1 MGMAA
6 SQARYL
12 QLTARKT
19 NTEYEGQQI
28 NQERVVLANRTADLF
43 NQMLTIEVPTCP
55 DSNDFTK
62 LQYSW
67 SDGYNLAVISDYYQV
82 STSDE
87 EYNYVV
93 TSSHYEDVYT
103 GSRKEMND
111 PKVQSDRLVEYTYAD
126 DYNLNKIFSVEFLKY
141 DIENDIYTIVN
152 EKRIA
157 KNLERV
163 RDGGDVRLE
172 LDSIYDRTIE
182 AQAAD
187 FTFDET
193 TGNYIYDTH
202 QVDEEGNPIYVTYV
216 PLDMRDEESDLMRLC
231 KETYKTEFDKDKQ
244 YYYDAEYGTFFED
257 NDIEI
262 LKLNQGYPP
271 EVTIRKQDD
280 GTIYYTDGEKYCT
293 LDDILNINIEEGI
306 KDLVLKE
313 AYEDMYFS
321 NFTYVGNC
329 KLDPVTSEDYEDKD
343 VQTELRQIIIDMNS
357 DDKGHRVAAA
367 NLNACFDP
375 VTHEYIGGIYSFKY
389 NGVKY
394 YTTLE
399 DLQASAAS
407 AFEGDNQE
415 VLADNNIDP
424 QTDKL
429 AYYKAVY
436 LNTKIDDTQK
446 ALLETDGKGRF
457 TSVRFEDDSTVYTL
471 NTETI
476 TDEDAYRDAMN
487 QYYYKQEKYD
497 KAIRDI
503 NAQTEIIQAQDRT
516 LELRLKQLDTEQNA
530 LQTEMEAVKK
540 VISKNVETSFKT
552 FSGG

>member
-43 NQMLTIEVPTCP
+43 NQMLMTEVPTCP

-62 LQYSW
+62 IQYSW
-67 SDGYNLAVISDYYQV
+67 SDGYNVSVLSDYYQL
-82 STSDE
+82 SKSDE
-87 EYNYVV
+87 DFNYVV
-93 TSSHYEDVYT
+93 TNYHYEDVYT
-103 GSRKEMND
+103 GTRKQMKD
-111 PKVQSDRLVEYTYAD
+111 PKVQADRDVEYAYSD
-126 DYNLNKIFSVEFLKY
+126 DYNLNEIFNVEALTYDLK
-141 DIENDIYTIVN
+141 NDIYTVLN
-152 EKRIA
+152 ERRIPRM
-157 KNLERV
+157 LERAK
-163 RDGGDVRLE
+163 DGGDIRLE
-172 LDSIYDRTIE
+172 LDSIYNRTKK
-182 AQAAD
+182 ARSAD
-187 FTFDET
+187 FTLDAA
-193 TGNYIYDTH
+193 TGNYIYDTGE
-202 QVDEEGNPIYVTYV
+202 VDEEGNPITRTYV
-216 PLDMRDEESDLMRLC
+216 PLDMRDKESDIMRLC
-231 KETYKTEFDKDKQ
+231 KETYKTEFNREGQ
-244 YYYDAEYGTFFED
+244 YYYCEEDGTFFED
-257 NDIEI
+257 EGIEYF
-262 LKLNQGYPP
+262 KLNMGYPP
-271 EVTIRKQDD
+271 EITIRNKDN
-280 GTIYYTDGEKYCT
+280 GAIYYTDGERYCT
-293 LDDILNINIEEGI
+293 LDDILALDETHKE
-306 KDLVLKE
+306 LVLKE

-329 KLDPVTSEDYEDKD
+329 KLHLLTDEDMEDED
-343 VQTELRQIIIDMNS
+343 VKTEIIQIIRDMN
-357 DDKGHRVAAA
+357 DDEKGHRVAAE
-367 NLNACFDP
+367 NLAACFDP
-375 VTHEYIGGIYSFKY
+375 DTKEYIGGIYSFTL

-394 YTTLE
+394 YTTHN
-399 DLQASAAS
+399 DLYTSAES
-407 AFEGDNQE
+407 AFEDNNQE
-415 VLADNNIDP
+415 EIADNNIDP
-424 QTDKL
+424 QQDKL

-436 LNTKIDDTQK
+436 LNTKIEDTQR

-457 TSVRFEDDSTVYTL
+457 SSIRFEDDSAVYTL

-503 NAQTEIIQAQDRT
+503 NAKTELIQAQDRT

-530 LQTEMEAVKK
+530 LQTEMDAVKK